1 MSLTFV
7 DPAWCADFITEAN
20 IIARKYTPSFLEVWV
35 LGGLLC
41 PVGFCCLLCWWADT
55 AKEKLR

>member
-1 MSLTFV
+1 MKVEFCASSLRS
-7 DPAWCADFITEAN
+7 DFIAEAN
-20 IIARKYTPSFLEVWV
+20 LIARKYTPSFLEVWV

-41 PVGFCCLLCWWADT
+41 PVGGCCLLCWWADT